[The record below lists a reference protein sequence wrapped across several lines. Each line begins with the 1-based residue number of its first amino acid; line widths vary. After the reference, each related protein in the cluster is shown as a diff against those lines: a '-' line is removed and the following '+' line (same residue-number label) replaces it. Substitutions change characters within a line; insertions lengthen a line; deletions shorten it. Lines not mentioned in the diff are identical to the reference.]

1 MESSFQ
7 RFRNIAEGVHIDLWR
22 VHSGNKDRCQ
32 VWRGQAVWLKLLQ
45 IFAKEELV

>member
-1 MESSFQ
+1 MESSVQ
-7 RFRNIAEGVHIDLWR
+7 RFLNISEGVPIDLR
-22 VHSGNKDRCQ
+22 RGHSGNKDRCQ